1 MDIGFVICLILLC
14 IIIHGYFTTAQRC
27 FDVIHRTDLEA
38 AIEQGNS
45 KASVALD
52 LVQNDKYRPTTVV
65 ARIFFSGLA
74 AALSVLNFVLPLS
87 EFLVTYIHSD
97 IASYIIAILI
107 ILLAITFLISV
118 FGEFV
123 PERLSFIFAEK
134 FSIAMAPMVRRF
146 SRIFACIIA
155 PARKLSRVFA
165 RIFGVKKDIEGPV
178 VSEEEIKSMVDDAEE
193 LADDEKRMIQEIMDM
208 GDTLVR
214 EIMTPRADMI
224 LVEDT
229 ENVRQTVSRMRGTGY
244 SRIPVFHEDY
254 DRIVGLVRFKDLI
267 VPLMEDRFD
276 ESISDFMEDVMFIPT
291 SKPILPLLSEMQ
303 SKRHQLAI
311 VVDEYG
317 GTAGLITV
325 EDIVEEVVGEITD
338 ETDLE
343 DRNLITLSET
353 SWIAKGSLSCED
365 AEDLGWPVESSDD
378 YDTIAGWFL
387 YEANYVPQVGFTF
400 DYEGYRFTIKSM
412 RRRRISAIE
421 VERLPE
427 PEFVED
433 AQEETEEYTN

>member
-1 MDIGFVICLILLC
+1 MLFRSCLC
-14 IIIHGYFTTAQRC
+14 IYFGLKC
-27 FDVIHRTDLEA
+27 F
-38 AIEQGNS
+38 
-45 KASVALD
+45 
-52 LVQNDKYRPTTVV
+52 
-65 ARIFFSGLA
+65 
-74 AALSVLNFVLPLS
+74 
-87 EFLVTYIHSD
+87 
-97 IASYIIAILI
+97 
-107 ILLAITFLISV
+107 
-118 FGEFV
+118 
-123 PERLSFIFAEK
+123 SFIFAEK

-276 ESISDFMEDVMFIPT
+276 ESI
-291 SKPILPLLSEMQ
+291 
-303 SKRHQLAI
+303 R
-311 VVDEYG
+311 
-317 GTAGLITV
+317 
-325 EDIVEEVVGEITD
+325 
-338 ETDLE
+338 
-343 DRNLITLSET
+343 DRKSTRLN
-353 SWIAKGSLSCED
+353 
-365 AEDLGWPVESSDD
+365 SSH
-378 YDTIAGWFL
+378 
-387 YEANYVPQVGFTF
+387 
-400 DYEGYRFTIKSM
+400 
-412 RRRRISAIE
+412 
-421 VERLPE
+421 
-427 PEFVED
+427 
-433 AQEETEEYTN
+433 